1 MLKRSLI
8 TVLIIA
14 TLITSSFSPIFTP
27 KTEAFWGTVV
37 GIVKGAAKEYFGV
50 ENGGWREAVKEAA
63 KSAARAAV
71 RKAIERMVTDTVKW
85 AQSGFEGN
93 PAYVVDPGQYFTN
106 IADGVAGEF
115 IMGSDLG
122 FLCSPFQA
130 NIRISLAQQYYEPQ
144 PFQCTITGIAGNIED
159 FYSDFNAG
167 GWDTWFSMTQT
178 PTNNPYGAY
187 LEAKIELDSRIA
199 SALNIEQQQ
208 LDWNTGFRSWSECVA
223 TNPEPWIDNP
233 GTNGELASR
242 VPNPRHVASLPVGE
256 CIERGPTR
264 TPGSVIATQLN
275 NALWAPTQTLLTAE
289 DMDALIQAFTTGL
302 LKRYVF
308 GSDGLFNTSAPPPP
322 RIGTPPPASDLE
334 SREIDIDGDGTFD
347 GVDYD
352 GDGRLDH
359 CYFGRFDATGTCV
372 GSTGVAETAPPGS
385 GDSGTLPPVDPYNL
399 NERATVESTW
409 ASSPNRAGCEGGSGV
424 ACHRF
429 VREVASALAAS
440 DPRWGLITKQSG
452 QQQCTMDACG
462 PNVQNGYGEDV
473 VAFLPTGAPNSDW
486 FGFDIVAGAGAPGA
500 RTDWN
505 GPLPRRAGN
514 NWAPVP

>member
-1 MLKRSLI
+1 MYKKNLISL
-8 TVLIIA
+8 LIIA
-14 TLITSSFSPIFTP
+14 TLITSSFSPVFAP
-27 KTEAFWGTVV
+27 RTEAFWGTVV
-37 GIVKGAAKEYFGV
+37 GFIKGQAKEYFGV

-63 KSAARAAV
+63 RSAARAAV
-71 RKAIERMVTDTVKW
+71 RKAIERMVADTVRW

-115 IMGSDLG
+115 IQGSDLG

-130 NIRISLAQQYYEPQ
+130 NIRISLAQQYYQPQ
-144 PFQCTITGIAGNIED
+144 PFQCTITGITGNIED
-159 FYSDFNAG
+159 FYSDFSAG

-199 SALNIEQQQ
+199 SALGLENRQ
-208 LDWNTGFRSWSECVA
+208 LDWNGGFRSWSECTT
-223 TNPEPWIDNP
+223 TNPEPWIEIENP
-233 GTNGELASR
+233 IIPGDIQRS
-242 VPNPRHVASLPVGE
+242 PNPRHVPNLPVGE
-256 CIERGPTR
+256 CIERGPTQ
-264 TPGSVIATQLN
+264 TPGSIIATQLN

-334 SREIDIDGDGTFD
+334 SREIDIDGDGVFD

-372 GSTGVAETAPPGS
+372 GSTGVAEATPPGETIPPPTTGAYS
-385 GDSGTLPPVDPYNL
+385 NLINDVREERAKYGPTPNEEELGKMLNAIAWKNKDSGWGLSRKTTGKRINSPAGEIAEDILHHKPTDTIVDVFG
-399 NERATVESTW
+399 A
-409 ASSPNRAGCEGGSGV
+409 AGCLDPNHQIGP
-424 ACHRF
+424 C
-429 VREVASALAAS
+429 SATYS
-440 DPRWGLITKQSG
+440 Y
-452 QQQCTMDACG
+452 G
-462 PNVQNGYGEDV
+462 PANPQWTELGRQTN
-473 VAFLPTGAPNSDW
+473 P
-486 FGFDIVAGAGAPGA
+486 A
-500 RTDWN
+500 RPWV
-505 GPLPRRAGN
+505 
-514 NWAPVP
+514 APVQP